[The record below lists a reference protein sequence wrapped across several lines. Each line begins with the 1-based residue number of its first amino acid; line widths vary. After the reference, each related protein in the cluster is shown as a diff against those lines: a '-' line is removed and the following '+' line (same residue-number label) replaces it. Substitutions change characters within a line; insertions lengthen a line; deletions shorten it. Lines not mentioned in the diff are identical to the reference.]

1 MAPTRST
8 RSGAAAAKRSAHW
21 RQRSRPLR
29 NRSGYSSV
37 IGRPDHCLSAIS
49 WGTLANRV
57 LLQNL
62 GVEVL
67 VVIADYENLADRNA
81 PETVPREVLAHIA
94 DYLAV
99 GSTRSRLLRHQPPT
113 ARRVRPR
120 ICARHGMRLSE
131 ESRFGS

>member
-99 GSTRSRLLRHQPPT
+99 GSTPIAPPPSPASDRSSGEAAHMRSSRHASQ
-113 ARRVRPR
+113 
-120 ICARHGMRLSE
+120 
-131 ESRFGS
+131 